1 MCFPI
6 RSHHFHRPTLVFAGL
21 LAAAALTVGAS
32 AEDPLPPTPTKVS
45 PAAAPLNR
53 TIEKLGLELV
63 WIKPGTFVM
72 GSPATETD
80 RHKAEGPQ
88 TEVTLTQGFWLG
100 KTPVTQGQ
108 YEAVTGT
115 NPSHFKT
122 VGKDAPV
129 EEVSWVDA
137 MDYCTKL
144 TGQER
149 TTGRLPE
156 GYAYTLPTEAQWEYV
171 RRAGKTEAYAGNP
184 DTMAWHTGNSDGTTH
199 PVATKEANA
208 WGLFDLSGNVLQ
220 WCFDWFGDY
229 PGGAVTDP
237 TGPDYGHFRM
247 ARGGSWRMGPELC
260 RSAAR
265 AGGSAGRRDYT
276 IGFRLALS
284 PVRPAA
290 EKKPER

>member
-1 MCFPI
+1 MFPP
-6 RSHHFHRPTLVFAGL
+6 SLSNQFFRPTLILTGL
-21 LAAAALTVGAS
+21 LAAVSLADPAS
-32 AEDPLPPTPTKVS
+32 AEEPAPSAQKES
-45 PAAAPLNR
+45 APAAPPLNR

-72 GSPATETD
+72 GSPANEAD

-88 TEVTLTQGFWLG
+88 KEVTLTQGFWLG
-100 KTPVTQGQ
+100 QTPVTQGQ
-108 YEAVTGT
+108 YEAVTGS
-115 NPSHFKT
+115 NPSHFKA

-137 MDYCTKL
+137 MDYCNKL

-149 TTGRLPE
+149 TAGHLPE
-156 GYAYTLPTEAQWEYV
+156 GYAYPLPTEAQGEYV
-171 RRAGKTEAYAGNP
+171 RRAGRTEAYAGNP
-184 DTMAWHTGNSDGTTH
+184 DTMAWHRGNSDGTTH
-199 PVATKEANA
+199 PVGTREANE
-208 WGLFDLSGNVLQ
+208 WGLYDLSGNVLQ

-229 PGGAVTDP
+229 PGGAVTNP

-247 ARGGSWRMGPELC
+247 AREGSWRMGPELC

-284 PVRPAA
+284 PVRRTG
-290 EKKPER
+290 EKAPER

>member
-1 MCFPI
+1 MFSPS
-6 RSHHFHRPTLVFAGL
+6 RSHQFLRPALVLTGL
-21 LAAAALTVGAS
+21 LAALSMADPAA
-32 AEDPLPPTPTKVS
+32 AEEPVPPAQKEPV

-53 TIEKLGLELV
+53 TIEKLGLELI

-72 GSPATETD
+72 GSPPHEAD
-80 RHKAEGPQ
+80 RNKAEGPQ
-88 TEVTLTQGFWLG
+88 TEVTLTRGFWLG

-108 YEAVTGT
+108 YEAVAGS
-115 NPSHFKT
+115 NPSHFKA

-137 MDYCTKL
+137 MDYCHKL

-149 TTGRLPE
+149 TAGLLPE

-184 DTMAWHTGNSDGTTH
+184 DTMAWHKGNSDGTTH

-284 PVRPAA
+284 PVRPAG
-290 EKKPER
+290 EKAPER